1 MRGQVRRILVVMI
14 MNRGVVH
21 LLVPA
26 AHPEKIR
33 KALFTDS
40 EVSNTIIVAV
50 IWIFQVNCTCVLVVV
65 MQ

>member
-1 MRGQVRRILVVMI
+1 MCAMRGQVRRILVVMI

-40 EVSNTIIVAV
+40 EVSN
-50 IWIFQVNCTCVLVVV
+50 W
-65 MQ
+65 

>member
-1 MRGQVRRILVVMI
+1 VCHEGSSKKDSRGDDYEQ
-14 MNRGVVH
+14 RGVVH

-40 EVSNTIIVAV
+40 EVSN
-50 IWIFQVNCTCVLVVV
+50 W
-65 MQ
+65 